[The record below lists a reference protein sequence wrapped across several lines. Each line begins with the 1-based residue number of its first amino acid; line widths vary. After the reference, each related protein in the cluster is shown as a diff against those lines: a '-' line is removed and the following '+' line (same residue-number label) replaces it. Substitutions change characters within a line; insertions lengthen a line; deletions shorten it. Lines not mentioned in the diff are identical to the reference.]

1 MSGLKET
8 FLSFEFSGTGVTRN
22 MARPGAGAGAG
33 AGAGSRGRGRGG
45 DAVSTPGGGEVAR
58 TEAAI
63 TCEPSRLR
71 PAGHCLA
78 APCFAPVLTQTCV
91 CGILSQ
97 PHCNW

>member
-22 MARPGAGAGAG
+22 MARPGGGG
-33 AGAGSRGRGRGG
+33 GGGHEGG
-45 DAVSTPGGGEVAR
+45 DAVSTSGGGEVAR

>member
-8 FLSFEFSGTGVTRN
+8 FLSLEFSGTGVTRN
-22 MARPGAGAGAG
+22 MARPGG
-33 AGAGSRGRGRGG
+33 GRGRGHEG
-45 DAVSTPGGGEVAR
+45 GAAVSTSSGAEVAR
-58 TEAAI
+58 TAGTI
-63 TCEPSRLR
+63 TGEPSRLR

-78 APCFAPVLTQTCV
+78 APGSAPVLTQTCV

>member
-22 MARPGAGAGAG
+22 MARPGAGAG
-33 AGAGSRGRGRGG
+33 RGYEGGGG
-45 DAVSTPGGGEVAR
+45 DAVSTPSGGEVAR

>member
-33 AGAGSRGRGRGG
+33 RGHEGGGG
-45 DAVSTPGGGEVAR
+45 DAVSTSGGGEVAR

>member
-22 MARPGAGAGAG
+22 MARPGAGP
-33 AGAGSRGRGRGG
+33 GRGHEGGGG